1 MLTSGRQGGTD
12 PMVEKNTKKL
22 SASFEENIRYMNEI
36 LPVKESFDIIRRE
49 MEIGGKASVFYSID
63 GFIKDEAML
72 KIMDSFLSVSE
83 KDMPGDAEEFIQKNV
98 PYVEVDILE
107 DFDQVIRNVL
117 SGPAVLFIDGYKE
130 CIAIDCRTYPA
141 RSVDEPDKDR
151 SLRGSRDGFVET
163 IVFNTALMRRRI
175 RDPHL
180 VMEMTEAGQT
190 SRTDIALCYMQ
201 DRVDPELLKN
211 LKNRIESLQIDD
223 LRMNQQ
229 SLAEALFKRKW
240 FNPFPKF
247 KFTERPDTAAACLLE
262 GKVVILVDNSP
273 SAMILP
279 TSILDM
285 IEEANDYYF
294 PTVTAV
300 YLKVTRGLIT
310 IATVFFTPLYL
321 LFMQNQDWLPK
332 AFEFVAVRDT
342 VNIPL
347 IFQFLLLELSIDGL
361 RLAAM
366 NTPTMLSTPLSV
378 IAGIVMGEFSVQSG
392 WFNSEVMLYMAFV
405 AVANYTQPNFELGYA
420 LKFMRL
426 LLLVLTAVFDLYG
439 FIIGCILVLCFLIF
453 NKTLSGRSYLN
464 VKLN

>member
-1 MLTSGRQGGTD
+1 
-12 PMVEKNTKKL
+12 MVEKNTKKL

-49 MEIGGKASVFYSID
+49 MEIGGKASVFYYID

-83 KDMPGDAEEFIQKNV
+83 EDMPEDAEEFIQKNV

-201 DRVDPELLKN
+201 DRVDTELLKN
-211 LKNRIESLQIDD
+211 LKNRIESLQVDD

-300 YLKVTRGLIT
+300 YLKVTRALIT

-321 LFMQNQDWLPK
+321 LFMQNEEWLPE
-332 AFEFVAVRDT
+332 AFAFVTVQDT

-426 LLLVLTAVFDLYG
+426 MLLILTAVFDLYG
-439 FIIGCILVLCFLIF
+439 FIAGCILVLCFLIF
-453 NKTLSGRSYLN
+453 NKTLSGRNYMN

>member
-1 MLTSGRQGGTD
+1 
-12 PMVEKNTKKL
+12 MVKKNERRL
-22 SASFEENIRYMNEI
+22 RASFEENIRYMNEV
-36 LPVKESFDIIRRE
+36 LPVKESFDIIRRD
-49 MEIGGKASVFYSID
+49 MKIGGKASVFYYID
-63 GFIKDEAML
+63 GFVKDEAML
-72 KIMDSFLSVSE
+72 KIMDSFLSVTEQDMSE
-83 KDMPGDAEEFIQKNV
+83 DAESFIQEHV
-98 PYVEVDILE
+98 PYVEVDLAA
-107 DFDQVIRNVL
+107 DFDQVLRNVL
-117 SGPAVLFIDGYKE
+117 SGAAALFIDGYAE
-130 CIAIDCRTYPA
+130 SVIIDCRTYPA
-141 RSVDEPDKDR
+141 RSVDEPEKDK

-180 VMEMTEAGQT
+180 IMEMTEAGQS
-190 SRTDIALCYMQ
+190 SRTDIAICYMS
-201 DRVDPELLKN
+201 DRVDQELLDN
-211 LKNRIESLQIDD
+211 LRRRIRELNLDD

-247 KFTERPDTAAACLLE
+247 KYTERPDTAAACLLE
-262 GKVVILVDNSP
+262 GKVVVLVDNAP

-294 PTVTAV
+294 PTLTGI
-300 YLKVTRGLIT
+300 YLKVTRTLIT
-310 IATVFFTPLYL
+310 VATVFFTPLYL
-321 LFMQNQDWLPK
+321 LFMQNPQWLPE
-332 AFEFVAVRDT
+332 AFAFVEVRDT

-426 LLLVLTAVFDLYG
+426 MLLVLTSVFGLYG
-439 FIIGCILVLCFLIF
+439 FVAGCILVLCFLIF
-453 NKTLSGRSYLN
+453 NKTLSGRNYLN

>member
-1 MLTSGRQGGTD
+1 
-12 PMVEKNTKKL
+12 MVEKNTRKL
-22 SASFEENIRYMNEI
+22 SASFEENIRYMNEV
-36 LPVKESFDIIRRE
+36 LPVKESFDIIRRD
-49 MEIGGKASVFYSID
+49 MKIGGKASVFYYID
-63 GFIKDEAML
+63 GFVKDEAML

-83 KDMPGDAEEFIQKNV
+83 QDMSEDAESFIQEHV
-98 PYVEVDILE
+98 PYVEVDLAA
-107 DFDQVIRNVL
+107 DFDQVLRNVL
-117 SGPAVLFIDGYKE
+117 SGAAALFIDGYAE
-130 CIAIDCRTYPA
+130 SVIIDCRTYPA
-141 RSVDEPDKDR
+141 RSVDEPEKDK

-180 VMEMTEAGQT
+180 IMEMTEAGQS
-190 SRTDIALCYMQ
+190 SRTDIAICYMS
-201 DRVDPELLKN
+201 DRVDQELLDN
-211 LKNRIESLQIDD
+211 LRRRIQELNLDD

-247 KFTERPDTAAACLLE
+247 KYTERPDTAAACLLE
-262 GKVVILVDNSP
+262 GKVVILVDNAP

-294 PTVTAV
+294 PTLTGI
-300 YLKVTRGLIT
+300 YLKVTRTLIT
-310 IATVFFTPLYL
+310 VATVFFTPLYL
-321 LFMQNQDWLPK
+321 LFMQNPQWLPE
-332 AFEFVAVRDT
+332 AFAFVEVRDT

-426 LLLVLTAVFDLYG
+426 MLLVLTSVFGLYG
-439 FIIGCILVLCFLIF
+439 FVAGCILVLCFLIF
-453 NKTLSGRSYLN
+453 NKTLSGRNYLN

>member
-1 MLTSGRQGGTD
+1 
-12 PMVEKNTKKL
+12 MVRKNEKKI
-22 SASFEENIRYMNEI
+22 SASFEENITYMNQI
-36 LPVKESFDIIRRE
+36 LPVAESFDIIRRE
-49 MEIGGKASVFYSID
+49 IVIGEKQAVFYYID

-72 KIMDSFLSVSE
+72 KLMDSFLSVTE
-83 KDMPGDAEEFIQKNV
+83 EDMPDDAEEFIKRHV

-107 DFDQVIRNVL
+107 NFDEVLRNAL
-117 SGPAVLFIDGYKE
+117 SGAAVLFVEEYTE
-130 CIAIDCRTYPA
+130 CICIDCRTYPA
-141 RSVDEPDKDR
+141 RSVDEPDKDK

-163 IVFNTALMRRRI
+163 IVFNTALIRRRI
-175 RDPHL
+175 RDRHL
-180 VMEMTEAGQT
+180 VMEMTEAGQA
-190 SRTDIALCYMQ
+190 SRTDIAICYMQ
-201 DRVDPELLKN
+201 DRVDQELLDN
-211 LKNRIESLQIDD
+211 LKHRITSLDVGD

-247 KFTERPDTAAACLLE
+247 KFTERPDTAAACILE

-273 SAMILP
+273 SAMVLP

-294 PTVTAV
+294 PTLTAA
-300 YLKVTRGLIT
+300 YLKITRTLIT
-310 IATVFFTPLYL
+310 VATVFFTPLYL
-321 LFMQNQDWLPK
+321 LFMQNENWIPE
-332 AFEFVAVRDT
+332 AFEFVAVQDT

-347 IFQFLLLELSIDGL
+347 IFQFLILELSIDGL

-426 LLLVLTAVFDLYG
+426 MLLVMTACFNLYG
-439 FIIGCILVLCFLIF
+439 FIAGCILVMCFLAF
-453 NKTLSGRSYLN
+453 NKTLSGRNYLN
-464 VKLN
+464 IKLN

>member
-1 MLTSGRQGGTD
+1 
-12 PMVEKNTKKL
+12 MVEKNSKKL

-36 LPVKESFDIIRRE
+36 LPVKESFDIIRRDIV
-49 MEIGGKASVFYSID
+49 IGGKASVFYYID
-63 GFIKDEAML
+63 GFIKDEVML
-72 KIMDSFLSVSE
+72 KIMDSFLSVPE
-83 KDMPGDAEEFIQKNV
+83 EDMPEDAETFIQKQV
-98 PYVEVDILE
+98 PYVEVDIAE
-107 DFDQVIRNVL
+107 DFDDVIRNVL
-117 SGPAVLFIDGYKE
+117 SGPACLFIDGYKE
-130 CIAIDCRTYPA
+130 CILLDCRTYPA
-141 RSVDEPDKDR
+141 RGVDEPDKDK

-180 VMEMTEAGQT
+180 IMEMTEAGQA
-190 SRTDIALCYMQ
+190 SRTDIAICYMS
-201 DRVDPELLKN
+201 DRVDRELLDN
-211 LKNRIESLQIDD
+211 LKKRIESLQLGD

-247 KFTERPDTAAACLLE
+247 KYTERPDTAAACLLE
-262 GKVVILVDNSP
+262 GKVILLVDNSP

-300 YLKVTRGLIT
+300 YLKTTRTLIT

-321 LFMQNQDWLPK
+321 LFMQNLEWLPDV
-332 AFEFVAVRDT
+332 FEFVAVRDT

-347 IFQFLLLELSIDGL
+347 IFQFLLLEISIDGL

-426 LLLVLTAVFDLYG
+426 MLLVLTALFDLYG
-439 FIIGCILVLCFLIF
+439 FIAGCILVLCFLIF
-453 NKTLSGRSYLN
+453 NKTLSGRNYMN
-464 VKLN
+464 IKLN

>member
-49 MEIGGKASVFYSID
+49 MEIGGKASVFYYID

-420 LKFMRL
+420 LEFMRL

>member
-1 MLTSGRQGGTD
+1 MI
-12 PMVEKNTKKL
+12 EKNAKKI
-22 SASFEENIRYMNEI
+22 SASFEDNIRYMNEI
-36 LPVKESFDIIRRE
+36 LPVNESFDIIRRE
-49 MEIGGKASVFYSID
+49 MEIGGKASVFYYID

-83 KDMPGDAEEFIQKNV
+83 EDMPEDAEGFIRKNV

-117 SGPAVLFIDGYKE
+117 SGPAVLFINGYKE

-190 SRTDIALCYMQ
+190 SRTDIALCYMN

-211 LKNRIESLQIDD
+211 LKDRIESLQIDD

-300 YLKVTRGLIT
+300 YLKVTRALIT

-321 LFMQNQDWLPK
+321 LFMQNQDWLPE

-426 LLLVLTAVFDLYG
+426 MLLVLTAVFDLYG
-439 FIIGCILVLCFLIF
+439 FIIGCILVLCFLVF
-453 NKTLSGRSYLN
+453 NKTLSGRNYLN

>member
-1 MLTSGRQGGTD
+1 
-12 PMVEKNTKKL
+12 MVEKNSRKI
-22 SASFEENIRYMNEI
+22 SPSFEENIRYMNEI
-36 LPVKESFDIIRRE
+36 LPVAESFDIIRRDII
-49 MEIGGKASVFYSID
+49 IGGKASVFYYID
-63 GFIKDEAML
+63 GFIKDEVML
-72 KIMDSFLSVSE
+72 KIMDSFLSVTE
-83 KDMPGDAEEFIQKNV
+83 EDMPEDAEGFIQKHV
-98 PYVEVDILE
+98 PYVEVDITE
-107 DFDQVIRNVL
+107 DFDEIIRNVL
-117 SGPAVLFIDGYKE
+117 SGPACLFIDGYKE
-130 CIAIDCRTYPA
+130 CIILDCRTYPA
-141 RSVDEPDKDR
+141 RSVDEPDKDK

-180 VMEMTEAGQT
+180 IMEMTEAGQA
-190 SRTDIALCYMQ
+190 SRTDIAICYMS
-201 DRVDPELLKN
+201 DRVDKELLAN
-211 LKNRIESLQIDD
+211 LKKRIESLQLDD

-247 KFTERPDTAAACLLE
+247 KYTERPDTAAACLLE

-279 TSILDM
+279 TSVLDM

-300 YLKVTRGLIT
+300 YLKVTRAIIT

-321 LFMQNQDWLPK
+321 LFMQNLEWLPDVF
-332 AFEFVAVRDT
+332 AFVAVRDT

-347 IFQFLLLELSIDGL
+347 IFQFLLLEISIDGL

-426 LLLVLTAVFDLYG
+426 MLLVLTALFNLYG
-439 FIIGCILVLCFLIF
+439 FIAGCILVPCADR
-453 NKTLSGRSYLN
+453 T
-464 VKLN
+464 V

>member
-1 MLTSGRQGGTD
+1 
-12 PMVEKNTKKL
+12 
-22 SASFEENIRYMNEI
+22 MNRL
-36 LPVKESFDIIRRE
+36 LPVKESFDMIRRE
-49 MEIGGKASVFYSID
+49 IEIGGKASVFYYID

-72 KIMDSFLSVSE
+72 KIMDSFLAVTE
-83 KDMPGDAEEFIQKNV
+83 EDMPDDADGFARKNV
-98 PYVEVDILE
+98 PYVEVDVLE
-107 DFDQVIRNVL
+107 DFDQVVRNVL
-117 SGPAVLFIDGYKE
+117 SGTAVLFIDGYSE
-130 CIAIDCRTYPA
+130 CISIDCRTYPA
-141 RSVDEPDKDR
+141 RGVEEPDKDR

-163 IVFNTALMRRRI
+163 IVFNTALIRRRI

-180 VMEMTEAGQT
+180 IMEMTEAGQV
-190 SRTDIALCYMQ
+190 SRTDIALCYMS
-201 DRVDPELLKN
+201 DRVDQELLNN
-211 LKNRIESLQIDD
+211 LKKRIESLNIGD

-247 KFTERPDTAAACLLE
+247 KYTERPDTAAACILE
-262 GKVVILVDNSP
+262 GKVIILVDNSP

-294 PTVTAV
+294 PTVTGV
-300 YLKVTRGLIT
+300 YLKVTRTLIT
-310 IATVFFTPLYL
+310 VATVFFTPLYL
-321 LFMQNQDWLPK
+321 LFMQNQEWLPA
-332 AFEFVAVRDT
+332 AFEFVEVRDT

-426 LLLVLTAVFDLYG
+426 MLLILTAVFDLYG
-439 FIIGCILVLCFLIF
+439 FIAGCILVLCFLIF
-453 NKTLSGRSYLN
+453 NKTLSGRNYMN
-464 VKLN
+464 IKLN

>member
-1 MLTSGRQGGTD
+1 
-12 PMVEKNTKKL
+12 MVEKNSKKI
-22 SASFEENIRYMNEI
+22 SDSFEENIRYMNEI
-36 LPVKESFDIIRRE
+36 LPVKESFDIIRRD
-49 MEIGGKASVFYSID
+49 MVIGGKASVFYYID
-63 GFIKDEAML
+63 GFIKDEVML
-72 KIMDSFLSVSE
+72 KIMDSFVSVTE
-83 KDMPGDAEEFIQKNV
+83 EDMPDDAEGFIRKQV
-98 PYVEVDILE
+98 PYVEVDITDE
-107 DFDQVIRNVL
+107 FDQVIRNVL
-117 SGPAVLFIDGYKE
+117 SGPACLFIDGYSE
-130 CIAIDCRTYPA
+130 CIILDCRTYPA

-175 RDPHL
+175 RDTHL
-180 VMEMTEAGQT
+180 VMEMTEAGQS
-190 SRTDIALCYMQ
+190 SRTDIAICYMS
-201 DRVDPELLKN
+201 DRVDMELLNN
-211 LKNRIESLQIDD
+211 LKKRIENLQLGD

-247 KFTERPDTAAACLLE
+247 KYTERPDTAAACLLE

-294 PTVTAV
+294 PTMTGM
-300 YLKVTRGLIT
+300 YLKITRTLIT

-321 LFMQNQDWLPK
+321 LFMQNLEWLPD
-332 AFEFVAVRDT
+332 AFAFVAVRDT

-347 IFQFLLLELSIDGL
+347 VFQFLILELSIDGL

-426 LLLVLTAVFDLYG
+426 MLLILTACFDLYG
-439 FIIGCILVLCFLIF
+439 FIAGSILVVCFLVF
-453 NKTLSGRSYLN
+453 NKTLSGRNYMN

>member
-1 MLTSGRQGGTD
+1 
-12 PMVEKNTKKL
+12 MVEKDTKKL
-22 SASFEENIRYMNEI
+22 SISFEENIAYMNEI
-36 LPVKESFDIIRRE
+36 LPVKESFDVIRRE
-49 MEIGGKASVFYSID
+49 IIIGGKNAVFYFID
-63 GFIKDEAML
+63 GFMKDEAML
-72 KIMDSFLSVSE
+72 KIMDSFLSVTE
-83 KDMPGDAEEFIQKNV
+83 QDMPDDVDAFVQKHV

-117 SGPAVLFIDGYKE
+117 SGTTCLFIDGYKE
-130 CIAIDCRTYPA
+130 CICIDCRTYPA
-141 RSVDEPDKDR
+141 RSVDEPDKDK

-180 VMEMTEAGQT
+180 IMEMAEAGQA
-190 SRTDIALCYMQ
+190 SRTDIALCYMS
-201 DRVDPELLKN
+201 DRVDKELLDN
-211 LKNRIESLQIDD
+211 LRKRIESLRLGD

-247 KFTERPDTAAACLLE
+247 KYTERPDTAAACLLE

-294 PTVTAV
+294 PTVTGV
-300 YLKVTRGLIT
+300 YLKTTRILIT

-321 LFMQNQDWLPK
+321 LFMQNLEWLPEV
-332 AFEFVAVRDT
+332 FSFVAVRDT

-347 IFQFLLLELSIDGL
+347 IFQFLILELSIDGL

-426 LLLVLTAVFDLYG
+426 LLLILTALFNLTG
-439 FIIGCILVLCFLIF
+439 FIAGCILVLCFLIF
-453 NKTLSGRSYLN
+453 NKTLSGRNYMN
-464 VKLN
+464 VKMN

>member
-1 MLTSGRQGGTD
+1 MA
-12 PMVEKNTKKL
+12 KKVSRL
-22 SASFEENIRYMNEI
+22 IEENRRYLSMQ
-36 LPVKESFDIIRRE
+36 LPIEESFDVLQRDI
-49 MEIGGKASVFYSID
+49 EIGGRASSFYFID
-63 GFIKDEAML
+63 GFMKDEAMV
-72 KIMDSFLSVSE
+72 KIMASFFAVTEKNMPDSARAFSE
-83 KDMPGDAEEFIQKNV
+83 KV
-98 PYVEVDILE
+98 VSYVEVDIIN
-107 DFDQVIRNVL
+107 DFDDIIRNIL
-117 SGPAVLFIDGYKE
+117 SGVTCLFIDGYEE
-130 CIAIDCRTYPA
+130 CIAIDTRTYPA
-141 RSVDEPDKDR
+141 RGVDEPDKDK

-180 VMEMTEAGQT
+180 VMKMLEVGKS
-190 SRTDIALCYMQ
+190 SRSDVVVSYME
-201 DRVDPELLKN
+201 DRVDQELLKN
-211 LKNRIESLQIDD
+211 LLNRIESLEIDD

-294 PTVTAV
+294 PTLTGI
-300 YLKVTRGLIT
+300 YLKISRAIIT
-310 IATVFFTPLYL
+310 ILTVFFTPLFL
-321 LFMQNQDWLPK
+321 LFMQNPEWIPDMFAFIQVQD
-332 AFEFVAVRDT
+332 T
-342 VNIPL
+342 INIPL
-347 IFQFLLLELSIDGL
+347 IYQMLMLELGIDGL

-366 NTPTMLSTPLSV
+366 NTPSMLSTPLSV
-378 IAGIVMGEFSVQSG
+378 IAGIVMGEFSVKSG

-405 AVANYTQPNFELGYA
+405 AVSNYTQPNFELGYA

-426 LLLVLTAVFDLYG
+426 LLLVLTAMFNVAG
-439 FIIGCILVLCFLIF
+439 FGIGCVIIFCSLAF
-453 NKTLSGRSYLN
+453 NKTLSGRNYLN
-464 VKLN
+464 IKLN

>member
-1 MLTSGRQGGTD
+1 
-12 PMVEKNTKKL
+12 MVEKNSKKL

-36 LPVKESFDIIRRE
+36 LPVKESFDIIRRDIV
-49 MEIGGKASVFYSID
+49 IGGKASVFYYID
-63 GFIKDEAML
+63 GFIKDEVML
-72 KIMDSFLSVSE
+72 KIMDSFLSVPE
-83 KDMPGDAEEFIQKNV
+83 EDMPEDAETFIQKQV
-98 PYVEVDILE
+98 PYVEVDIAE
-107 DFDQVIRNVL
+107 DFDDVIRNVL
-117 SGPAVLFIDGYKE
+117 SGPACLFIDGYKE
-130 CIAIDCRTYPA
+130 CILLDCRTYPA
-141 RSVDEPDKDR
+141 RSVDEPDKDK

-180 VMEMTEAGQT
+180 IMEMTEAGQA
-190 SRTDIALCYMQ
+190 SRTDIAICYMS
-201 DRVDPELLKN
+201 DRVDRELLDN
-211 LKNRIESLQIDD
+211 LKKRIESLQLGD

-247 KFTERPDTAAACLLE
+247 KYTERPDTAAACLLE
-262 GKVVILVDNSP
+262 GKVILLVDNSP
-273 SAMILP
+273 MILP

-300 YLKVTRGLIT
+300 YLKTTRTLIT

-321 LFMQNQDWLPK
+321 LFMQNLEWLPDV
-332 AFEFVAVRDT
+332 FEFVAVRDT

-347 IFQFLLLELSIDGL
+347 IFQFLLLEISIDGL

-426 LLLVLTAVFDLYG
+426 MLLVLTALFDLYG
-439 FIIGCILVLCFLIF
+439 FIAGCILVLCFLIF
-453 NKTLSGRSYLN
+453 NKTLSGRNYMN
-464 VKLN
+464 IKLN

>member
-1 MLTSGRQGGTD
+1 
-12 PMVEKNTKKL
+12 MVEKNKKKI
-22 SASFEENIRYMNEI
+22 SACFEENITYMNRL
-36 LPVKESFDIIRRE
+36 LPVKESFDMIRRE
-49 MEIGGKASVFYSID
+49 IEIGGKTSVFYYID

-72 KIMDSFLSVSE
+72 KIMDSFLSVTE
-83 KDMPGDAEEFIQKNV
+83 EDMPDDADGFARKNV

-107 DFDQVIRNVL
+107 DFDQVMRNVL
-117 SGPAVLFIDGYKE
+117 SGTAVLFVDGYSE
-130 CIAIDCRTYPA
+130 CISIDCRTYPA
-141 RSVDEPDKDR
+141 RSVEEPDKDR

-163 IVFNTALMRRRI
+163 IVFNTALIRRRI

-180 VMEMTEAGQT
+180 VMEMTEAGQA
-190 SRTDIALCYMQ
+190 SRTDIALCYMS
-201 DRVDPELLKN
+201 DRVDRELLDN
-211 LKNRIESLQIDD
+211 LKKRIEGLNVGD

-247 KFTERPDTAAACLLE
+247 KYTERPDTAAACVLE
-262 GKVVILVDNSP
+262 GKVIVLVDNSP
-273 SAMILP
+273 SALVLP

-294 PTVTAV
+294 PTVTGV
-300 YLKVTRGLIT
+300 YLKVTRTLIT

-321 LFMQNQDWLPK
+321 LFMQNEAWLPE

-347 IFQFLLLELSIDGL
+347 IYQFLLLELSIDGL

-426 LLLVLTAVFDLYG
+426 MLLILTAVFDLYG
-439 FIIGCILVLCFLIF
+439 FIAGCILVLCFLFF
-453 NKTLSGRSYLN
+453 NKTLSGRNYMN

>member
-1 MLTSGRQGGTD
+1 
-12 PMVEKNTKKL
+12 
-22 SASFEENIRYMNEI
+22 
-36 LPVKESFDIIRRE
+36 
-49 MEIGGKASVFYSID
+49 
-63 GFIKDEAML
+63 ML
-72 KIMDSFLSVSE
+72 KIMDSFLSVTAE
-83 KDMPGDAEEFIQKNV
+83 DMPEDAEGFIQKQV
-98 PYVEVDILE
+98 PYVEVDVTE
-107 DFDQVIRNVL
+107 DFDEVIRNVL
-117 SGPAVLFIDGYKE
+117 SGPACLFIDGYKE
-130 CIAIDCRTYPA
+130 CIILDCRTYPA
-141 RSVDEPDKDR
+141 RSVDEPDKDK

-180 VMEMTEAGQT
+180 IMEMTEAGQA
-190 SRTDIALCYMQ
+190 SRTDIAICYMS
-201 DRVDPELLKN
+201 DRVDKELLNN
-211 LKNRIESLQIDD
+211 LKKRIENLQLDD

-229 SLAEALFKRKW
+229 SLAEALFRRKW

-247 KFTERPDTAAACLLE
+247 KYTERPDTAAACLLE
-262 GKVVILVDNSP
+262 GKVVLLVDNSP

-300 YLKVTRGLIT
+300 YLKVTRTIIT

-321 LFMQNQDWLPK
+321 LFMQNLEWLPDVF
-332 AFEFVAVRDT
+332 AFVAVRDT

-347 IFQFLLLELSIDGL
+347 IFQFLLLEISIDGL

-426 LLLVLTAVFDLYG
+426 MLLVLTALFNLYG
-439 FIIGCILVLCFLIF
+439 FIAGCILVLCFLIF
-453 NKTLSGRSYLN
+453 NKTLSGRNYMN

>member
-1 MLTSGRQGGTD
+1 
-12 PMVEKNTKKL
+12 MVEKNKKKI
-22 SASFEENIRYMNEI
+22 SACFEENITYMNQL
-36 LPVKESFDIIRRE
+36 LPVKESFDMIRRE
-49 MEIGGKASVFYSID
+49 IEIGGKTSVFYYID

-72 KIMDSFLSVSE
+72 KIMDSFLSVTE
-83 KDMPGDAEEFIQKNV
+83 EDMPDDADGFARKNV

-107 DFDQVIRNVL
+107 DFDQVMRNVL
-117 SGPAVLFIDGYKE
+117 SGTAVLFVDGYSE
-130 CIAIDCRTYPA
+130 CISIDCRTYPA
-141 RSVDEPDKDR
+141 RSVEEPDKDR

-163 IVFNTALMRRRI
+163 IVFNTALIRRRI

-180 VMEMTEAGQT
+180 VMEMTEAGQA
-190 SRTDIALCYMQ
+190 SRTDIALCYMS
-201 DRVDPELLKN
+201 DRVDRELLDN
-211 LKNRIESLQIDD
+211 LKKRIEGLNVGD

-247 KFTERPDTAAACLLE
+247 KYTERPDTAAACVLE
-262 GKVVILVDNSP
+262 GKVIVLVDNSP
-273 SAMILP
+273 SALVLP

-294 PTVTAV
+294 PTVTGV
-300 YLKVTRGLIT
+300 YLKVTRTLIT

-321 LFMQNQDWLPK
+321 LFMQNEAWLPE

-347 IFQFLLLELSIDGL
+347 IYQFLLLELSIDGL

-426 LLLVLTAVFDLYG
+426 MLLILTAVFDLYG
-439 FIIGCILVLCFLIF
+439 FIAGCILVLCFLFF
-453 NKTLSGRSYLN
+453 NKTLSGRNYMN

>member
-1 MLTSGRQGGTD
+1 MA
-12 PMVEKNTKKL
+12 KKVSRL
-22 SASFEENIRYMNEI
+22 IEENRRYLLMQ
-36 LPVKESFDIIRRE
+36 LPIEESFDVLQRDI
-49 MEIGGKASVFYSID
+49 EIGGRASSFYFID
-63 GFIKDEAML
+63 GFMKDEAMV
-72 KIMDSFLSVSE
+72 KIMASFFAVTEKNMPDSARAFSE
-83 KDMPGDAEEFIQKNV
+83 KV
-98 PYVEVDILE
+98 VSYVEVDIIN
-107 DFDQVIRNVL
+107 DFDDIIRNIL
-117 SGPAVLFIDGYKE
+117 SGVTCLFIDGYEE
-130 CIAIDCRTYPA
+130 CIAIDTRTYPA
-141 RSVDEPDKDR
+141 RGVDEPDKDK

-180 VMEMTEAGQT
+180 VMKMLEVGKS
-190 SRTDIALCYMQ
+190 SRSDVVVSYME
-201 DRVDPELLKN
+201 DRVDQELLKN
-211 LKNRIESLQIDD
+211 LLNRIESLEIDD

-294 PTVTAV
+294 PTLTGI
-300 YLKVTRGLIT
+300 YLKISRAIIT
-310 IATVFFTPLYL
+310 ILTVFFTPLFL
-321 LFMQNQDWLPK
+321 LFMQNPEWLPDMF
-332 AFEFVAVRDT
+332 AFIQVQDT
-342 VNIPL
+342 INIPL
-347 IFQFLLLELSIDGL
+347 IYQMLMLELGIDGL

-366 NTPTMLSTPLSV
+366 NTPSMLSTPLSV
-378 IAGIVMGEFSVQSG
+378 IAGIVMGEFSVKSG

-405 AVANYTQPNFELGYA
+405 AVSNYTQPNFELGYA

-426 LLLVLTAVFDLYG
+426 LLLVLTAMFNVAG
-439 FIIGCILVLCFLIF
+439 FGIGCVIIFCSLAF
-453 NKTLSGRSYLN
+453 NKTLSGRNYLN
-464 VKLN
+464 IKLN